1 MSSPLSKF
9 SFLKTLISNNS
20 KFLSWHDFEIN
31 DSDFWFSAFGS
42 YLSVDWALCADV
54 LPNIKQHAAKDM
66 VYLTFSLSLHF
77 FPRSRSNK
85 QIDILFC
92 CCWHKHDKIEMEWS
106 FFEMLGSVAYCID
119 ITTIFGCTDCW
130 FCPCLA
136 WYTYSIQHN
145 PTQSHSHMITNKSQ
159 VIYIFW
165 SLTIFLKWMNSKVRT
180 CLNITNRLDICYYSL
195 FLHCS
200 LGPQA
205 FVCPGSRM

>member
-1 MSSPLSKF
+1 
-9 SFLKTLISNNS
+9 
-20 KFLSWHDFEIN
+20 
-31 DSDFWFSAFGS
+31 
-42 YLSVDWALCADV
+42 VDWALCADV

-136 WYTYSIQHN
+136 WYTYSIHTIQHN
-145 PTQSHSHMITNKSQ
+145 LTLT
-159 VIYIFW
+159 W
-165 SLTIFLKWMNSKVRT
+165 SLTRVKWYTYFDHWPFFWNEWIQRSGRVSTLQIDWIYAIIHSFCIVLWDRKLLYVQGQECKMKIRV
-180 CLNITNRLDICYYSL
+180 LFSL
-195 FLHCS
+195 FN
-200 LGPQA
+200 
-205 FVCPGSRM
+205 